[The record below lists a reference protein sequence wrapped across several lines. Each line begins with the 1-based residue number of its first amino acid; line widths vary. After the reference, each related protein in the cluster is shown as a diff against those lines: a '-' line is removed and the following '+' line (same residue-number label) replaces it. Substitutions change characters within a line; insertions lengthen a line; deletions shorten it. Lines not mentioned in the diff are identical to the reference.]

1 MTVAGEGVCG
11 LGVRRLRAT
20 RTSPNCSGF
29 CLYVFW
35 YSLLVPGGS
44 SVPSGTTSGSSAMF
58 PLNSAA
64 SQLRLFFSR
73 ARRFAARAGGTCV
86 VGVSTDLTVRRD
98 RVVSRDSTVSSGAR
112 AMTVSSTPRFLTK
125 SSFSFLLETRKQT
138 SRFPCRWGHLYG
150 EIRLETTVRRIFK

>member
-1 MTVAGEGVCG
+1 MWV
-11 LGVRRLRAT
+11 
-20 RTSPNCSGF
+20 
-29 CLYVFW
+29 
-35 YSLLVPGGS
+35 GS
-44 SVPSGTTSGSSAMF
+44 STTKGGTHLSELFGFLPVRVLVQLVSARGQLGALRHDLGFLSHVPSQF
-58 PLNSAA
+58 CA

-112 AMTVSSTPRFLTK
+112 AMTVSSTSLFLTK